1 MTRHM
6 RGAVGPLCLTIFVAS
21 CSSAPPPGPLGS
33 ARDSGAREPQA
44 RAEAPRPAL
53 PLPAALPLTTFAA
66 NGERIDPIV
75 SLQDLIESGEIT
87 FSFDPLTGY
96 LPSLLA
102 ALDIPVSSQGLVFSR
117 TSLQTD
123 RITPWT
129 PRAIY
134 FNDDVYVG
142 FVQDSPIL
150 EIASINP
157 DQGAVFYLLPQSE
170 DVEPTFQHETTT
182 CLMCH
187 ESRTVT
193 GGIPGVMMRSVLTD
207 RYGYVV
213 TPLQEGAVTDRTP
226 LEERLGGW
234 YVTGTLAGSSH
245 AGNVHA
251 PELTHEIYDKARYL
265 HDFDMNSASDVTSLE
280 DEFDT
285 SQYLTG
291 HSDIVALLVLGHQT
305 RVHNLITLAHEAV
318 RTALRDQDA
327 LVRTTG
333 QAIPESGLIPSAEI
347 RIQGAVDRLVRE
359 MLFAREAPLGGQV
372 EGTSG
377 FAEEFSARGPRDS
390 HGRSFRDF
398 DLEHRL
404 FKYPLSFLIYTEA
417 FDALPELVRRSVYNQ
432 LDVILSG
439 DAPSGVFDHL
449 TTQDRLAIR
458 EILVATKP
466 DFETLRQ

>member
-1 MTRHM
+1 M
-6 RGAVGPLCLTIFVAS
+6 
-21 CSSAPPPGPLGS
+21 
-33 ARDSGAREPQA
+33 
-44 RAEAPRPAL
+44 EAARPAL
-53 PLPAALPLTTFAA
+53 ALPAAAALSTF
-66 NGERIDPIV
+66 GPDGDRVDPIV
-75 SLQDLIESGEIT
+75 SLQKLIESGDVT
-87 FSFDPLTGY
+87 FSFDSLTGY

-102 ALDIPVSSQGLVFSR
+102 ALDIPISSQGLVFSR

-142 FVQDSPIL
+142 FVQESPIL

-157 DQGAVFYLLPQSE
+157 DEGAVFYLLPQNE
-170 DVEPTFQHETTT
+170 EMGPIFQHETTT

-207 RYGYVV
+207 RFGYVV

-234 YVTGTLAGSSH
+234 YVTGTLAGASH

-265 HDFDMNSASDVTSLE
+265 ENFDMNSASDVTSLE

-285 SQYLTG
+285 SQYLSG

-318 RTALRDQDA
+318 RTALREQEA
-327 LVRTTG
+327 IVRTTG
-333 QAIPESGLIPSAEI
+333 QAIPEGGLIPAAEI

-359 MLFAREAPLGGQV
+359 MLFSREAPFGGRV

-377 FAEEFSARGPRDS
+377 FAEHFMARGPRDEE
-390 HGRSFRDF
+390 GRSLRDF

-404 FKYPLSFLIYTEA
+404 FRYPLSFLIYSEA
-417 FDALPELVRRSVYNQ
+417 FDALPEVVTQSVYTQ
-432 LDVILSG
+432 LDAILNG
-439 DAPSGVFDHL
+439 RGPARGFDHL
-449 TTQDRLAIR
+449 SDEDRIAIR

-466 DFETLRQ
+466 EFEAARQ

>member
-1 MTRHM
+1 M
-6 RGAVGPLCLTIFVAS
+6 RLP
-21 CSSAPPPGPLGS
+21 
-33 ARDSGAREPQA
+33 
-44 RAEAPRPAL
+44 APRF
-53 PLPAALPLTTFAA
+53 PLPAAAPLTTFGPD
-66 NGERIDPIV
+66 GERIDPIV
-75 SLQDLIESGEIT
+75 SLQALIESGEVT

-102 ALDIPVSSQGLVFSR
+102 ALDIPVSSQGFVFSR

-142 FVQDSPIL
+142 YVQESPLL

-157 DQGAVFYLLPQSE
+157 DEGSIFYLLTQNEEAGPL
-170 DVEPTFQHETTT
+170 FQRETTT

-193 GGIPGVMMRSVLTD
+193 GGVPGVMMRSVLTD

-226 LEERLGGW
+226 IEERLGGW
-234 YVTGTLAGSSH
+234 YVTGTQEGSRH

-251 PELTHEIYDKARYL
+251 PELTHEIYDKAGYL
-265 HDFDMNSASDVTSLE
+265 SDFDMNSEGNVTTL
-280 DEFDT
+280 DDHFDT

-291 HSDIVALLVLGHQT
+291 HSDLVALLVLGHQT

-318 RTALRDQDA
+318 QTALSDQDA
-327 LVRTTG
+327 IVRTTG
-333 QAIPESGLIPSAEI
+333 QVVPDGGLIPAAEI
-347 RIQGAVDRLVRE
+347 RIDGAVDRLVRE
-359 MLFAREAPLGGQV
+359 MLFAREAPLGGRV

-377 FAEEFSARGPRDS
+377 FAEEFSARGPWDGQ
-390 HGRSFRDF
+390 GRSLRDF
-398 DLEHRL
+398 DLESRL
-404 FKYPLSFLIYTEA
+404 FRYPLSFLIYGDA
-417 FDALPELVRRSVYNQ
+417 FDALPELMRRRIYARVDAV
-432 LDVILSG
+432 LDGEGAAEDFGHLS
-439 DAPSGVFDHL
+439 AE
-449 TTQDRLAIR
+449 DRTAIR

-466 DFETLRQ
+466 DFETLRE